1 MKSTKTPRNS
11 SRACKCPKPRGLAAM
26 DPETKTRI
34 CSLGGQAVSKD
45 RGHMANIGA
54 IGGSA
59 SQKVRR
65 IAKREA
71 AKVARQK

>member
-1 MKSTKTPRNS
+1 M
-11 SRACKCPKPRGLAAM
+11 A
-26 DPETKTRI
+26 PEDKARI
-34 CSLGGQAVSKD
+34 CSLGGLAVSKD
-45 RGHMANIGA
+45 RGHMSNIGA
-54 IGGSA
+54 IGGAA